1 MSTRILLAIALLL
14 WSVAP
19 ADAALVQW
27 HFEGPADGFWPPVA
41 AGSPVLLDW
50 AFDTTAP
57 NLQEVRGIPDSSFYY
72 VNNVALTFGGWRYP
86 SYATL
91 ESAFDLRDGDS
102 SGQNLVALRLFW
114 LGQAVQ
120 IDPSAPGL
128 PHGVAPFCDWPNCD
142 SYLLLPPASVL
153 GGMPPAGGS
162 LVSDVPYPA
171 TLYLESYGA
180 ATHIQGEVVAT
191 PEPTSLLILGT
202 GCLAVMASR
211 RGRQRN

>member
-102 SGQNLVALRLFW
+102 SGQSLVALRLFW
-114 LGQAVQ
+114 LRQAVQ

-128 PHGVAPFCDWPNCD
+128 PYGVAPFCDWPNCD
-142 SYLLLPPASVL
+142 SYLLLPARVGPRRHAARRRIV
-153 GGMPPAGGS
+153 GVRRAVPGDV
-162 LVSDVPYPA
+162 VSRKLRRLHAYR
-171 TLYLESYGA
+171 
-180 ATHIQGEVVAT
+180 
-191 PEPTSLLILGT
+191 
-202 GCLAVMASR
+202 R
-211 RGRQRN
+211 RGCGDS

>member
-1 MSTRILLAIALLL
+1 MAINGSKIHYAEVSTSTRILLAIALLL

-27 HFEGPADGFWPPVA
+27 HVEGPADGFWPAVA
-41 AGSPVLLDW
+41 AGSPVLLDR
-50 AFDTTAP
+50 AFDT
-57 NLQEVRGIPDSSFYY
+57 
-72 VNNVALTFGGWRYP
+72 
-86 SYATL
+86 
-91 ESAFDLRDGDS
+91 
-102 SGQNLVALRLFW
+102 NLVALRLFW

-162 LVSDVPYPA
+162 LVPDVPYPA
-171 TLYLESYGA
+171 KLYLESYGA
-180 ATHIQGEVVAT
+180 STHIEGEVVAT
-191 PEPTSLLILGT
+191 PEPTSLLLLGT
-202 GCLAVMASR
+202 GVLGGDGLGAEAD
-211 RGRQRN
+211 NEID